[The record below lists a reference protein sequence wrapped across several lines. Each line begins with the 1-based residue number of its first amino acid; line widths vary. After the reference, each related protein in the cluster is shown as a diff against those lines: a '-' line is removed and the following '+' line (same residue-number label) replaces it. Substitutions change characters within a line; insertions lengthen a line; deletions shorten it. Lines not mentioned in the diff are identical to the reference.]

1 MAEKILRRHMR
12 RFPVTCAVHYF
23 TFQGAGQGTVVNVSL
38 EGLRMRGN
46 FAVQADML
54 ISMLLYLGDGK
65 DPAKIN
71 GASVQW
77 AQGNQFGVK
86 FPSLPLPLK
95 KRLMACFCVPPTQE
109 HLLFED
115 SSAVPHEATVPK
127 VTVPGGT
134 ILMVHDNANLLEVS
148 AGILREERFTVV
160 QAPGSSEALH
170 LAQTYRSEIHLLLV
184 DARLPPPSFQLA
196 AKDNPFPRVHGVE
209 LTKCLL
215 GRMKS
220 LRAVVMSSDSEETL
234 AKNGIHIGTLPFL
247 RIPYSR
253 DALVTTIR
261 KVISEPALTL
271 EKLDPPRNTMQHR
284 EIQWVG

>member
-1 MAEKILRRHMR
+1 
-12 RFPVTCAVHYF
+12 
-23 TFQGAGQGTVVNVSL
+23 
-38 EGLRMRGN
+38 MRGN
-46 FAVQADML
+46 FAVQAGML

-77 AQGNQFGVK
+77 AQGAQFGVK
-86 FPSLPLPLK
+86 FPTLPFPLK
-95 KRLMACFCVPPTQE
+95 KRLMACFCVPPAQE

-115 SSAVPHEATVPK
+115 SSIVPHDPPFPK
-127 VTVPGGT
+127 VTIPGGT
-134 ILMVHDNANLLEVS
+134 VLMVHDNPNLLEVS
-148 AGILREERFTVV
+148 AGILREEGFTVV

-196 AKDNPFPRVHGVE
+196 TKDNPFPRVHGVE
-209 LTKCLL
+209 LAKFLL
-215 GRMKS
+215 NRMKS
-220 LRAVVMSSDSEETL
+220 LRVVVMSGDSEQNL
-234 AKNGIHIGTLPFL
+234 AKTGIPLGRLPFL

-253 DALVTTIR
+253 DVLMTTIR
-261 KVISEPALTL
+261 KVMSEPALTL
-271 EKLDPPRNTMQHR
+271 AELDPPRRTMPHR